1 MDSLRQRVMQVELIV
16 RKGTE
21 APEVQRVPLSVRRA
35 WAAKEGNRGGLR
47 ADHAES
53 QLQLHWRQSQ
63 DLQNRHLAEFR
74 VLCHMGI
81 DTFCQFVT
89 LIL

>member
-1 MDSLRQRVMQVELIV
+1 MDSLRQRVMQVELTV

-21 APEVQRVPLSVRRA
+21 APVVQLFPLKGA
-35 WAAKEGNRGGLR
+35 WAAHEGRRCGL
-47 ADHAES
+47 HANHAAS

-63 DLQNRHLAEFR
+63 DLQNRHLAKLR

-81 DTFCQFVT
+81 DTVCQFVT